1 MDRDRIMNYKPF
13 DTHKYIKS
21 LQETGFNEQQAEVL
35 VKSLLESKD
44 FDLSF
49 LATREQIVQL
59 DNKIDYYRKDT
70 KGEIENL
77 RKDIKAEINGL
88 RKDTKL
94 EIDDLR
100 KNTKA
105 EIDSLR
111 KGTKTEIDSLRKD
124 TKAEIDFLR
133 KDQEI
138 GFGKLTTEIAKSKNE
153 TLKWFIG
160 MFVIL
165 VTAIIVRPY
174 LG

>member
-1 MDRDRIMNYKPF
+1 MNYKPF

-21 LQETGFNEQQAEVL
+21 LQETGFNEQQAEIL

-70 KGEIENL
+70 KGEIEDL
-77 RKDIKAEINGL
+77 RKDIKAEINSL
-88 RKDTKL
+88 RNDTKL

-100 KNTKA
+100 KDTKA

-111 KGTKTEIDSLRKD
+111 KDTKTEIDSLKKD
-124 TKAEIDFLR
+124 TKTEIDFLR

-138 GFGKLTTEIAKSKNE
+138 GFGKLTTEISKSKNE

-160 MFVIL
+160 MFGS
-165 VTAIIVRPY
+165 IIFFV
-174 LG
+174 

>member
-1 MDRDRIMNYKPF
+1 MDRDRIMDYKPF

-111 KGTKTEIDSLRKD
+111 KDTKTEIDSLRKD